1 MATFPAL
8 EPAVRS
14 YDFGLFPLSE
24 EPSISAGIV
33 RFRHGTTA
41 TNQELTLSYEY
52 LSDAEA
58 TLIRNHFQEQGGGYR
73 SFLLPAIIWAGHS
86 TSTNLAP
93 SNMQWRYIEAPE
105 EEHLKGGYVNLTVT
119 LGSDGTNG

>member
-86 TSTNLAP
+86 SSTNLAP

-105 EEHLKGGYVNLTVT
+105 EEHLKGGYVNITVT